1 MTNLNFKLPFCSSKI
16 EKLKSL
22 HVAIVGFGLSGRYLQ
37 APFFENNPNFILHTI
52 VTKHQDP
59 TIDFPNVVASK
70 NIEEVLH
77 EPTIDVISICTPNAT
92 HFEYAKAA
100 LMAGKHVLVEKP
112 FTATSEEAEKLLAL
126 AKEKNKTIAIFQNRR
141 FDSDFLTLQK
151 LIAEGTLGDILH
163 VQINYDRFKPELNPK
178 KWKETIAPASGII
191 YDLGAHII
199 DQSISLFGKPK
210 SIAGKTFTQ
219 RKNSLI
225 DDAFEINLQ
234 YKNLEVVLKSSLL
247 VEEQTAR
254 YIITGSNGI
263 YTKYGLDVQEDQL
276 KSGMKPNDK
285 SFGIEPMLQS
295 GIFIDTNT
303 KAKTI
308 IPTLRGNWAMLFQ
321 NLYEAIVFNKALLVN
336 PHDVVEQ
343 IRIIEAIKKMSR

>member
-1 MTNLNFKLPFCSSKI
+1 
-16 EKLKSL
+16 LKSL
-22 HVAIVGFGLSGRYLQ
+22 NVAIVGFGLSGRYLQ
-37 APFFENNPNFILHTI
+37 APFFENNPNFNLHTI

-59 TIDFPNVVASK
+59 TIYFPKVVASK
-70 NIEEVLH
+70 NIADVLLD
-77 EPTIDVISICTPNAT
+77 PAIDLISICTPNDT

-112 FTATSEEAEKLLAL
+112 FTATSEEAETLLAL

-178 KWKETIAPASGII
+178 QWKETIGPASGII

-199 DQSISLFGKPK
+199 DQSIALFGKPK
-210 SIAGKTFTQ
+210 SFEGKIFTE
-219 RKNSLI
+219 RKNSVI

-234 YKNLEVVLKSSLL
+234 YEKIEVVLKSSLL

-254 YIITGSNGI
+254 YIITGTKGV

-276 KSGMKPNDK
+276 KSGMKPNDIG
-285 SFGIEPMLQS
+285 FGVEPILQS
-295 GIFIDTNT
+295 GIFINTKTNT
-303 KAKTI
+303 S

-321 NLYEAIVFNKALLVN
+321 NLYEAIVFDKALLIN
-336 PHDVVEQ
+336 PNEVVEQ
-343 IRIIEAIKKMSR
+343 IRIIETIKKMPR